1 MPRGI
6 PAKGYRNRKNS
17 AGQISVPR
25 VAMPVLPEVPEIFE
39 TDEEIRE
46 KLETRFAVIKMMSEA
61 CTLGQIKALVISGAP
76 GLGKSFTVM
85 QALEEYDPDEVK
97 TVVKKGFTRATGL
110 YKTLYQYRHK
120 GNVVV
125 LDDID
130 SAFQD
135 PDSLNLLKA
144 ACDTTGKLSLIHI

>member
-1 MPRGI
+1 MARGV
-6 PAKGYRNRKNS
+6 PKAGFRNTKKRQMM
-17 AGQISVPR
+17 GSVPR
-25 VAMPVLPEVPEIFE
+25 VSKPVLPEVPEIFE

-85 QALEEYDPDEVK
+85 QALEEYDPEEKK

-110 YKTLYQYRHK
+110 YKTLYELQ
-120 GNVVV
+120 V
-125 LDDID
+125 
-130 SAFQD
+130 QD
-135 PDSLNLLKA
+135 
-144 ACDTTGKLSLIHI
+144 TGAI